1 MAPRKS
7 ILLPGAFSRAVLL
20 IRPKAPTLG
29 RVEEAMS
36 NAITVTVPHNLGV
49 EAAKARVSEQL
60 SKMQREY
67 VDKVAHSEVTW
78 AGDVGT
84 VRVTA
89 LGQTATAQITVLKD
103 LLRIDVQLPWV
114 LAAISGKLQQF
125 ISSNAG
131 DALRIGQAPKNDA
144 SGARKTP

>member
-1 MAPRKS
+1 
-7 ILLPGAFSRAVLL
+7 
-20 IRPKAPTLG
+20 
-29 RVEEAMS
+29 MS
-36 NAITVTVPHNLGV
+36 NAITVTVPHDLGV

-78 AGDVGT
+78 AGDIGT

-125 ISSNAG
+125 ISRNAG
-131 DALRIGQAPKNDA
+131 DALRIGHAPQNDSSA
-144 SGARKTP
+144 ARKTP